1 MLDLTCYLLQP
12 PPSDL
17 WASQPDNG
25 RILYK
30 VLLLLLF
37 WPLRPPTLTIRLLM
51 QGKVRHQHAV
61 SSLSTLLS
69 IITLAYPSTPVT
81 FWDQK
86 LHHWNGNQWQCVTY
100 VSVEKVDWC
109 PFLKVFPTLFKDEI
123 HEDAID
129 SLCYPLTFIILNVT
143 AKSDCGEKWTLNW
156 WHSFLLK
163 IKCIKYRCSDTF

>member
-1 MLDLTCYLLQP
+1 MTSEPLCQTMAASFIKSSSSSS
-12 PPSDL
+12 SDR
-17 WASQPDNG
+17 SD
-25 RILYK
+25 
-30 VLLLLLF
+30 
-37 WPLRPPTLTIRLLM
+37 PPTLTIRLLM